1 MFYFMLVTQVKVT
14 ARNRL
19 I

>member
-1 MFYFMLVTQVKVT
+1 MTQPVLVTQVKV
-14 ARNRL
+14 